1 MKVLSGVF
9 ALLATTMF
17 QSGTGTPAPATF
29 VGHDVVTDCSKAA
42 TLFMGPAYS
51 VICYNRTQAGGAE
64 IHEGFAHV
72 WYIVDGEATLV
83 TGGTVL
89 GTRVDAPGEIRGT
102 GLQGGESHH
111 LVKGSVIVIPA
122 GLPHW
127 YKEVLKPVA
136 YYSVNVDKK

>member
-1 MKVLSGVF
+1 MKVLSSVF

-29 VGHDVVTDCSKAA
+29 VGRDVVTDCSKGA

-127 YKEVLKPVA
+127 YKEIIKPVA
-136 YYSVNVDKK
+136 YYAVNVDKK